1 MKFLVIFAI
10 AILLLPVLLVEAQTE
25 EYTPALDISNTIW
38 DKATLHILIV
48 EASNES
54 WWDSEFINATI
65 DAVSNWEVGLD
76 FFTEKYPDFAYLS
89 NLNFD
94 LTVAQQT
101 TDGYDV
107 YVNFAETIP
116 EQNQLVLGRT
126 ATYTNTADNRDH
138 CTVTLATS
146 SQSLS
151 FSTNGMT
158 KVATHEFGHVL
169 GLDHSDSAAD
179 LMYPSSDLVFSK
191 YEISTLDLYGVAV
204 FFDWLNQGSS
214 LNLQTGNSIS
224 LPTNIPYEYAPAAN
238 PSTPQ
243 NEGIQFLQ
251 SAATFVEQNVV
262 AILFIMAVICFLV
275 ALSIILRSKKSIT
288 KTKLSNHNRVS
299 SFDS

>member
-10 AILLLPVLLVEAQTE
+10 VILLVPVFLVEAQTE
-25 EYTPALDISNTIW
+25 EYTPSLDISNIPW
-38 DKATLHILIV
+38 DKTTLHILIV
-48 EASNES
+48 EAPNES
-54 WWDSEFINATI
+54 WWEVEFVNATV
-65 DAVSNWEVGLD
+65 DAVSNWEVALD
-76 FFTEKYPDFAYLS
+76 FFIEKYPDFSYLS

-94 LTVAQQT
+94 LTVAPQT

-107 YVNFAETIP
+107 YVEFAETIP

-126 ATYTNTADNRDH
+126 ATYTNTENNRDH

-169 GLDHSDSAAD
+169 GLEHSDSAAD

-204 FFDWLNQGSS
+204 IFGWLNYGSL
-214 LNLQTGNSIS
+214 LNPQEGNSIS
-224 LPTNIPYEYAPAAN
+224 LPDSIGYEYAPPAN

-251 SAATFVEQNVV
+251 SATAFVEQNVV
-262 AILFIMAVICFLV
+262 SILVIMAVVCFLV
-275 ALSIILRSKKSIT
+275 ALSIILRSRKSTKENRIIT
-288 KTKLSNHNRVS
+288 P
-299 SFDS
+299 